1 MIIIILII
9 EKAGEVL
16 KNLEKGFYIDTL
28 KNGVLKGIE
37 ITWQL
42 ARIVVPIYFVVT
54 FLKHTPVIDYISS
67 FFAPLMSFLGL
78 PGETAIVLVLGSLV
92 NLYAAVGAI
101 VSLSLTIR
109 EITILAIML
118 SFCHSLPVE
127 TAISKKIGLPAIVV
141 IAIRVMLAVISGFVF
156 NLIL

>member
-1 MIIIILII
+1 MPILII
-9 EKAGEVL
+9 LKAGGVV
-16 KNLEKGFYIDTL
+16 KNSEKGFYVNTL
-28 KNGVLKGIE
+28 KNGILKGIE

-42 ARIVVPIYFVVT
+42 ARIVVPIYFLVT
-54 FLKHTPVIDYISS
+54 FLQHTPVIDNISS

-78 PGETAIVLVLGSLV
+78 PGKTAIVLVLGCLV

-127 TAISKKIGLPAIVV
+127 TAVSKKIGLPVTVV
-141 IAIRVMLAVISGFVF
+141 IGIRVMLAVVSGFVF
-156 NLIL
+156 NLLL